1 MNYGLIWYEQSFDL
15 VWTTVWFGMNNGLI
29 LYNKLDLVWMTVWFG
44 ITTFWFGM
52 NDGLI
57 RYEQQFGLVW
67 QAWFGVQQR
76 FGLVWT
82 TFWFGMN
89 DGLIWYEQRFDL
101 VWNTVW
107 FGITTVWFGM
117 KHGLIWYANVQGESD
132 VLRNKTTECTWR
144 KHYIFPKTTSTR
156 SAFCCTNAYNLALIN
171 DLMFHFPKTCS
182 TLLFPSVQTRSCQ
195 GTHTHTHT
203 HPHPCGLLSNV
214 CVRWVAAVRQ
224 GAACHVA
231 LQALQ
236 EVGTHTGFCR
246 QESMGL
252 RNHSYSSRTRTTA
265 LCAGYHCG
273 WPQP

>member
-203 HPHPCGLLSNV
+203 HPP
-214 CVRWVAAVRQ
+214 
-224 GAACHVA
+224 
-231 LQALQ
+231 
-236 EVGTHTGFCR
+236 THTHAHTHTHTPTHTHPPTHTHTHIHT
-246 QESMGL
+246 QSL
-252 RNHSYSSRTRTTA
+252 STTQPHQTHRH
-265 LCAGYHCG
+265 LC
-273 WPQP
+273 